1 MERGEEKADGDGS
14 FGRRVTYRTEL
25 GKGLAVQVPA
35 ALELLV
41 YKVCV
46 EQEVGDRVLVHH
58 RDVTP
63 REEVLEN
70 AHVNRNQFP
79 KG

>member
-1 MERGEEKADGDGS
+1 MG
-14 FGRRVTYRTEL
+14 V
-25 GKGLAVQVPA
+25 AV

-41 YKVCV
+41 EEVDV
-46 EQEVGDRVLVHH
+46 QEEVGDRVLVHH
-58 RDVTP
+58 RDVAP

-70 AHVNRNQFP
+70 AHVKRNQFP